1 MKAAK
6 DDVVGVI
13 TQQEY
18 KLLLSIFPL
27 PDVDGGGGGKG
38 GNTQEEHHRHPLLPF
53 DYLRI
58 NPPFRPDEPLG
69 NVGSYVWPTLAL
81 RVTKNFRRSILE
93 KDLVEPITDV
103 QCHSI
108 EKALKVLLTART
120 DEVEGKK
127 LGGGKSFV
135 ADENGI
141 KKLVDSFLPAA
152 CRGGAA
158 VLSTTSRAPPLLSTK
173 KEVPAAAA
181 SSTQEGW
188 PVTTP
193 WARMSGDDPL
203 WGVYFAADEHNKK
216 K

>member
-1 MKAAK
+1 MKATK

-18 KLLLSIFPL
+18 KLLLSLFPL
-27 PDVDGGGGGKG
+27 PDVDGEGGGKG
-38 GNTQEEHHRHPLLPF
+38 GGGVQYRRMTHHPLLPF
-53 DYLRI
+53 EYLKI

-69 NVGSYVWPTLAL
+69 NVGSYVWPALAL

-93 KDLVEPITDV
+93 KDLVEPISSG
-103 QCHSI
+103 QCLSI
-108 EKALKVLLTART
+108 QKALHELVLAERT

-127 LGGGKSFV
+127 WGKSFV

-152 CRGGAA
+152 CRGSAA
-158 VLSTTSRAPPLLSTK
+158 VPNTSRFLQK
-173 KEVPAAAA
+173 EEVPPPT
-181 SSTQEGW
+181 TQHEGW
-188 PVTTP
+188 PVTTSR
-193 WARMSGDDPL
+193 ARMSGDDPL
-203 WGVYFAADEHNKK
+203 WGVYFAAEDTKK